1 MLRYCIVP
9 VLILIFSLQ
18 QFSLFAFDQ
27 TPEKYLAG
35 YPVKIHSGNQP
46 ASVQVAADLP
56 FDSPP
61 PEPEAEVVEE
71 DETKSHTAKY
81 WAPPEYRR
89 SASDL
94 YFTSSLN
101 SRLLQIVWSLHNR
114 LTIPFFILHHSWKS
128 FIA

>member
-27 TPEKYLAG
+27 TPEKYITG
-35 YPVKIHSGNQP
+35 YPVKIQTGNQP

-81 WAPPEYRR
+81 WTPPEYRR
-89 SASDL
+89 SASDV

-114 LTIPFFILHHSWKS
+114 LSIPFFILHHSWKS
-128 FIA
+128 FIG